1 LIGEVNVLV
10 HPTNHSPSLHSFT
23 QRATAT
29 LLIAALGAGGTPWV
43 NWDLPLSIPGEWRGP
58 VAQSLPHWR
67 QRLSHRLEGP
77 NRLRGLSPQS
87 RFVAA
92 HAVKQGRVKM
102 GKAQETL
109 GDGAGVAGR
118 QIVSS
123 VRAKDCLV
131 TIGSSGSWERPRL
144 TGSAGRLLPVREQKF
159 ALDLKQAGF
168 DRAGATKTPQKAC

>member
-1 LIGEVNVLV
+1 
-10 HPTNHSPSLHSFT
+10 
-23 QRATAT
+23 
-29 LLIAALGAGGTPWV
+29 
-43 NWDLPLSIPGEWRGP
+43 
-58 VAQSLPHWR
+58 
-67 QRLSHRLEGP
+67 
-77 NRLRGLSPQS
+77 
-87 RFVAA
+87 
-92 HAVKQGRVKM
+92 M

-131 TIGSSGSWERPRL
+131 TIGSSGRSWERPRL